1 MVVCP
6 ENEAD
11 CSNEN
16 AMPESRNA
24 LPQLGYLVVAIF
36 DHIANVFGRYPTTT
50 TTKATTTATTTKTTT
65 TTKAP

>member
-16 AMPESRNA
+16 AIHDEPRNA

-36 DHIANVFGRYPTTT
+36 DQIANVFGRYPTTT
-50 TTKATTTATTTKTTT
+50 TSATTTIKTTN
-65 TTKAP
+65 

>member
-16 AMPESRNA
+16 AIPEPRNA
-24 LPQLGYLVVAIF
+24 LPQLGYLVQAIF
-36 DHIANVFGRYPTTT
+36 NQIANVFGRYPTTT
-50 TTKATTTATTTKTTT
+50 TTKATTTTATTVKT